1 MTYFQNS
8 RFCFNAVFGIKAD
21 YREIS
26 IYMQIITESILKK
39 PVQMPTDVTNLQ
51 YSNQLIIMKR
61 HAYLIVR
68 IKQ

>member
-1 MTYFQNS
+1 MSYFQRAKS
-8 RFCFNAVFGIKAD
+8 CCSAVFGMKAD

-26 IYMQIITESILKK
+26 IYMQIITENIQKK
-39 PVQMPTDVTNLQ
+39 PMQIATDVTNLQ
-51 YSNQLIIMKR
+51 YSIQLIIMKR